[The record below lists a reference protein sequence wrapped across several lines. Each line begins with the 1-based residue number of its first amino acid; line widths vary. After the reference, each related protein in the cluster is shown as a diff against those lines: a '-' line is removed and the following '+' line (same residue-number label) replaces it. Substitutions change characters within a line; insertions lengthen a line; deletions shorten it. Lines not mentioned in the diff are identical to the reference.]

1 MNRSAKTLALSIS
14 LISGLAST
22 QSLLAAETLLGFDA
36 AGSAAQRALE
46 ADFDSRID
54 AREMEAWLRDLSFEP
69 HHVGSPKGYVQQ
81 RLGRMQENAMRSL
94 QDRQERQGPDCSMMT
109 GDIGILE
116 YAEACQG
123 HTQS

>member
-69 HHVGSPKGYVQQ
+69 HHVGSPKGYANAQ
-81 RLGRMQENAMRSL
+81 RLAELFTSWG
-94 QDRQERQGPDCSMMT
+94 
-109 GDIGILE
+109 
-116 YAEACQG
+116 YATEIA
-123 HTQS
+123 